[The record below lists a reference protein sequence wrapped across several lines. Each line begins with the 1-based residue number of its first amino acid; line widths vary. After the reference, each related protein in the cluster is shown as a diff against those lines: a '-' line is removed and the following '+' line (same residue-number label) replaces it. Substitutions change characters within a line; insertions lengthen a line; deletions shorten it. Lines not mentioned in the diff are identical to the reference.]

1 MPTRRRRAKSP
12 PLYELVVRSRPK
24 LVEDVVAWL
33 VENGA
38 PGLEERP
45 STGGVEVV
53 LFGEDRARLLRLSR
67 ATKRYFAKVRGIR
80 VAVRAADRALGAWRS
95 TWTESLTPR
104 RLTPRL
110 VVVPTTASAP
120 RLSRTERAI
129 FLEPALAFGFGEH
142 PSTRLAARAVEEVCR
157 TRHVPRMLDVGTG
170 SGILAF
176 VGVLSGAG
184 RAIGVDTDADAVRA
198 ARVNAKRNAV
208 TAKCRFSMT
217 LVSRIRERFELVVAN
232 IRFSPLADAAP
243 GIARVVASGGILVL
257 SGVLAG
263 ECRELERR
271 YRVFGFERLRSR
283 ARQTEEGWG
292 LVVLRRA
299 ALRSRLGGG

>member
-1 MPTRRRRAKSP
+1 
-12 PLYELVVRSRPK
+12 
-24 LVEDVVAWL
+24 

-45 STGGVEVV
+45 SRGGVEVV

-67 ATKRYFAKVRGIR
+67 ATKRHFAKVRGIR
-80 VAVRAADRALGAWRS
+80 VAVRAAERALGAWRS

-142 PSTRLAARAVEEVCR
+142 PSTRLAARAVEELCR
-157 TRHVPRMLDVGTG
+157 SGRVPRMLDVGNG

-176 VGVLSGAG
+176 VAAYSGVERVVGLD
-184 RAIGVDTDADAVRA
+184 IDADAVRA
-198 ARVNAKRNAV
+198 ARANAKQNGLASV
-208 TAKCRFSMT
+208 CRFST
-217 LVSRIRERFELVVAN
+217 TPISTIRRRFELVVAN
-232 IRFSPLADAAP
+232 IRLSPLVDAAP
-243 GIARVVASGGILVL
+243 AIARAVAPGGALVL
-257 SGVLAG
+257 SGILA
-263 ECRELERR
+263 EERSELERR
-271 YRVFGFERLRSR
+271 YLAFGLERRRLRTHVR
-283 ARQTEEGWG
+283 EEGWG
-292 LVVLRRA
+292 LVALRRA
-299 ALRSRLGGG
+299 GLR